1 MHRLLTEPSLA
12 AFGALLG
19 TGAVKAAIGDVLRE
33 ARARS
38 RDDAA
43 IPAFEALVGD
53 VRARLAREETRGLV
67 EVLNG
72 TGILLHT
79 NLGRAPLAPA
89 ALQAMAR
96 IGGGYSNLEF
106 DLESG
111 ARGSR
116 YERPAALLREASGA
130 EDGLV
135 VNNCAAAVLLILDT
149 FARGREV
156 IVARNQLLEIGGGF
170 RLPDVL
176 ARSGARLVE
185 TGTTNKVYLRDFER
199 ALGPQTALLL
209 RTHPSNFRME
219 GFVADVEP
227 RELAALARRAGVP
240 LVEDLGSGALLDL
253 SRFGLP
259 HERTVQEAVAD
270 GMDLVAFSGDKL
282 FGGPQAGIIVGRA
295 ALVARLRANPLLRA
309 LRVDKSTLA
318 ALTATLRLYLEPGR
332 LAEIPFYAMLG
343 LSLDALRARG
353 ERMRATLRE
362 RGIESSVVETQA
374 FAGGGTLPLAPIAS
388 LGLRLDAPGDP
399 AARACVACGAAGA
412 GGPDRKRCA
421 ALRSAH
427 APGRARGRNRAPA
440 GELSRCTSSEPPA
453 TSITASRRS
462 FAR

>member
-399 AARACVACGAAGA
+399 ERRARALRAGRPALAGRIESGALLF
-412 GGPDRKRCA
+412 D
-421 ALRSAH
+421 LRTL
-427 APGRARGRNRAPA
+427 PA
-440 GELSRCTSSEPPA
+440 EREDEIVRLL
-453 TSITASRRS
+453 AS
-462 FAR
+462 